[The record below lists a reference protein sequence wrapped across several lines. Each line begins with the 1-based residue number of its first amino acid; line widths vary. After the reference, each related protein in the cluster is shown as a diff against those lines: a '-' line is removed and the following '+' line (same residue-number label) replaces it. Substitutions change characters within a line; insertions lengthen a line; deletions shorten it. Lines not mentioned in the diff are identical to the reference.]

1 MYAEQT
7 NKNIFIN
14 TSRAITSGNW
24 NKFKNGEKPFLL
36 HLKSSFRF
44 SDIETLA
51 LHFLVMQKFDLLKK
65 LTLFPK
71 FLKSQSGKLIIT
83 I

>member
-1 MYAEQT
+1 MYTEQT

-14 TSRAITSGNW
+14 TLRAITSGNW
-24 NKFKNGEKPFLL
+24 NKVKNGEKPFLL

-51 LHFLVMQKFDLLKK
+51 LHFLVM
-65 LTLFPK
+65 
-71 FLKSQSGKLIIT
+71 
-83 I
+83 